1 MALEGDYMV
10 KMMTERSSFFF
21 ANFSPCWLP
30 LQALCGIHTIL
41 EIASKMKTKIFLKYV
56 ILGGPILGNLH
67 MAVSDMAIRPIW
79 AIFIGRLMTN
89 LWT

>member
-56 ILGGPILGNLH
+56 ILGGLH
-67 MAVSDMAIRPIW
+67 MAVSDMAIRQ
-79 AIFIGRLMTN
+79 FGQFSSGD
-89 LWT
+89 